1 MPQREYVACSTCGHV
16 HYYAGADMCEWCGRG
31 TTCPGMS
38 AQAWREGRE
47 VLLHFTCVCGRE
59 AQTLAAHIVP
69 RLCPQCADTS
79 ESESDERAASDG
91 CAICEDCELHI
102 PRGTR
107 WCASCAHARG
117 ECAQCGIPA
126 HVGHMGRCAKCAP
139 DQRWA
144 RSAHDYRPSCVAAH
158 VERAR
163 ENDPRLIL
171 LGVELEVE
179 HMFSA
184 EATHTTLRMI
194 ASDFPGVWGKSD
206 GSLAGGGL
214 ELITLPLTLGEHRGM
229 WPRLLR
235 LLRERGWRT
244 TDRCGLHIHGSPTSE
259 HIALKVLA
267 IEWMLDP
274 WLMRISLRSRF
285 SFERWSAC
293 KYWPRLC
300 DRHAQCYCMNIEDRF
315 RVLNCTSCDLLKRT
329 YESSRSDRYRAV
341 NMCALSRHGTI
352 EFRYPHLVRLSARQ
366 LLAHLELVHAWMSSS
381 VDGMG
386 AVDAWVNFCTRLR
399 GRGYALA
406 RALLQR
412 RTPTLYQHIM
422 EANTCA

>member
-1 MPQREYVACSTCGHV
+1 MPQREYVSCSACGHV
-16 HYYAGADMCEWCGRG
+16 HYYVGADMCQWCVEG

-59 AQTLAAHIVP
+59 VQTLAAYAVP
-69 RLCPQCADTS
+69 RLCRQCADS
-79 ESESDERAASDG
+79 NESESDE
-91 CAICEDCELHI
+91 CATCEDCGYHI
-102 PRGTR
+102 PEGARLCTP
-107 WCASCAHARG
+107 CAHARG

-139 DQRWA
+139 DQRWE
-144 RSAHDYRPSCVAAH
+144 RNAHDYSPQH
-158 VERAR
+158 VQLHVQRVR
-163 ENDPRLIL
+163 EHDPHLIL

-184 EATHTTLRMI
+184 ANEAAHTLRII
-194 ASDFPGVWGKSD
+194 AGDFPGVWGKSD

-214 ELITLPLTLGEHRGM
+214 EVVTLPLTLSEHRRM

-235 LLRERGWRT
+235 VLRERGWRSSA
-244 TDRCGLHIHGSPTSE
+244 RCGLHIHGSPTSE
-259 HIALKVLA
+259 YLALKVLA

-300 DRHAQCYCMNIEDRF
+300 DRHARYYCTSMDERF
-315 RVLNCTSCDLLKRT
+315 EVLNCASCSIPERA

-381 VDGMG
+381 VDGVG
-386 AVDAWVNFCTRLR
+386 VVDAWVNFRTRLR

-412 RTPTLYQHIM
+412 RTPTLYRHIV
-422 EANTCA
+422 EGEPCV